1 MQKGIVLYN
10 NAFYTGLICSL
21 SCVLSCIFVSIAFGG
36 TTGANYNMN
45 RLLNE
50 PHPFENANTEPRPDF
65 SVKTGIIAPI
75 NNRAIIKSSEILR
88 ERKIVP
94 NQSFSNNKRNNIVS
108 EIRVGA
114 LWHDQGPF
122 SHRKEEGYDGNLEIL
137 FNSPDEFKRIWSP
150 KPHLGVSLNDSQ
162 DTNQV
167 YAGLTWEWLF
177 KEIYFTNFSL
187 GGAYH
192 DGSKVTDLTDQKS
205 LGCKFLFRESLDIG
219 YRFEGRHSIMAHLD
233 HISNAKLCS
242 TNEGL
247 ESVGIRYGYHF

>member
-1 MQKGIVLYN
+1 MLFSMVLTS
-10 NAFYTGLICSL
+10 AF
-21 SCVLSCIFVSIAFGG
+21 AG
-36 TTGANYNMN
+36 TTGANYNMK

-50 PHPFENANTEPRPDF
+50 PQPFENTNTEPRPDF
-65 SVKTGIIAPI
+65 SIKSRIVPRI
-75 NNRAIIKSSEILR
+75 NNIEIIEFG
-88 ERKIVP
+88 KISTEKNTMS
-94 NQSFSNNKRNNIVS
+94 NQSTSKSKGNNFVS
-108 EIRVGA
+108 EIRIGA

-137 FNSPDEFKRIWSP
+137 FSSPDEFKRIWNP

-177 KEIYFTNFSL
+177 KKTYFTNFSL

-192 DGSKVTDLTDQKS
+192 DGSKVTDLTDKKS
-205 LGCKFLFRESLDIG
+205 LGCNFLFRESLDIG